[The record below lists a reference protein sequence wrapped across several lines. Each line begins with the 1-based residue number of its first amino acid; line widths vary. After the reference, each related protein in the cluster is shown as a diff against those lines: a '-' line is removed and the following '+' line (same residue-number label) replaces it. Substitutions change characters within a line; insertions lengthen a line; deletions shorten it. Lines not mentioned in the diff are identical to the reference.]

1 MSDKVVIPDE
11 AIINK
16 IYLIRGKKV
25 MVDRDIA
32 DLYGVETRVLNQAVR
47 RNEKRFP
54 KDFMFQMTKEEMED
68 WKSQI
73 VISNNVKMGLRKPP
87 LVFTEQGVAM
97 LSGVLNSDQAIMVNI
112 RIIRVFTKMRE
123 LLSSHKEIL
132 EKLEQIERKDVEQDD
147 KIMLIFEYLKQF
159 EDDKQQE
166 LSQKSRKKIG
176 YKTDDDK

>member
-1 MSDKVVIPDE
+1 MSDKIVIPDE

-16 IYLIRGKKV
+16 IYLIRGIKV

-73 VISNNVKMGLRKPP
+73 LISNNVKMGLRKPP

-97 LSGVLNSDQAIMVNI
+97 LSSVLNSDQAIMVNI

-123 LLSSHKEIL
+123 LLSTNKEIL
-132 EKLEQIERKDVEQDD
+132 EKPEQIERKDVEQDD

-159 EDDKQQE
+159 KEDKQQKIN
-166 LSQKSRKKIG
+166 QKNRKKIG
-176 YKTDDDK
+176 YKTED

>member
-1 MSDKVVIPDE
+1 MSDKIVIPDE

-16 IYLIRGKKV
+16 IYLIRRIKV

-32 DLYGVETRVLNQAVR
+32 DLYGVETRVPNQAVR

-97 LSGVLNSDQAIMVNI
+97 LSSVLNSDQAIKVNI

-123 LLSSHKEIL
+123 LLSANKEIL
-132 EKLEQIERKDVEQDD
+132 EKPEQIERKDVEQDD

-159 EDDKQQE
+159 KEDKQQKIN
-166 LSQKSRKKIG
+166 QKNRKKIG
-176 YKTDDDK
+176 YKTED